1 MAKSEGSMSED
12 IVIEILPKLPVK
24 SLLRFNPGFISK
36 HQENEH
42 NTRLVVRYLAD
53 DEDDPH
59 EEHLYIK
66 QEIGLWNFATRDYK
80 ILPKIKP
87 DSFWTIYGVGLGMDQ
102 KSNCSKLVCAM
113 AIAEYDH
120 NDVLKS
126 SDSNQVAIYSFD
138 TNSWR
143 DFQSLELSKYKFEV
157 GDTSKGRYQNGACY
171 WPVKPRFEIKHPDY
185 KVILSFDLSNEVFQE
200 IQPIDCRYES
210 PIHWPYKALGESHN
224 YNWTRQFTVTAPFI
238 ANDEELEVYKVL
250 GFWKNGA
257 FLFAI
262 TDEGR
267 IFLYD
272 PTAEQKFKDLQ
283 LDDDITTA
291 TIYLYKESL
300 LNVTGKGLFALLC

>member
-1 MAKSEGSMSED
+1 MTKRRKRKIKKKMKSPKLLKADETMAKSEGSMSED
-12 IVIEILPKLPVK
+12 TVIEILSKLPVK
-24 SLLRFNPGFISK
+24 SLLRFKCVCKFWHELFGSPGFISK

-42 NTRLVVRYLAD
+42 STRLVVRYLAD

-59 EEHLYIK
+59 EERLCICLFHDETLADVSLREDILPVMPREACPMGPFEWGLFCCISDIK
-66 QEIGLWNFATRDYK
+66 QEIGLWKFATRDYK

-126 SDSNQVAIYSFD
+126 SDSNQVAIYSID

-143 DFQSLELSKYKFEV
+143 NFQSLELSKYKFEV
-157 GDTSKGRYQNGACY
+157 GDTSKGRYQNGDCY

-200 IQPIDCRYES
+200 IQPPDCRHES
-210 PIHWPYKALGESHN
+210 PIHWPYKALGG
-224 YNWTRQFTVTAPFI
+224 T
-238 ANDEELEVYKVL
+238 
-250 GFWKNGA
+250 
-257 FLFAI
+257 
-262 TDEGR
+262 
-267 IFLYD
+267 
-272 PTAEQKFKDLQ
+272 
-283 LDDDITTA
+283 
-291 TIYLYKESL
+291 
-300 LNVTGKGLFALLC
+300 

>member
-1 MAKSEGSMSED
+1 MTKRRKRKIKKKMKSPKLLKADETMAKSEGSMSED
-12 IVIEILPKLPVK
+12 TVIEILSKLPVK
-24 SLLRFNPGFISK
+24 SLLRFKCVCKFWHELFGSPGFISK
-36 HQENEH
+36 HRENKH

-59 EEHLYIK
+59 EEPLCICLFHDETLADVSLREDILPLLPREACPMGPFEWGFFCCISDTK

-143 DFQSLELSKYKFEV
+143 NFQSLELSKYKFEV
-157 GDTSKGRYQNGACY
+157 GDTSKGRYQNGG
-171 WPVKPRFEIKHPDY
+171 
-185 KVILSFDLSNEVFQE
+185 
-200 IQPIDCRYES
+200 
-210 PIHWPYKALGESHN
+210 KAS
-224 YNWTRQFTVTAPFI
+224 I
-238 ANDEELEVYKVL
+238 
-250 GFWKNGA
+250 
-257 FLFAI
+257 
-262 TDEGR
+262 
-267 IFLYD
+267 
-272 PTAEQKFKDLQ
+272 
-283 LDDDITTA
+283 
-291 TIYLYKESL
+291 
-300 LNVTGKGLFALLC
+300 